1 MTGFSPLQHEADGLG
16 AGLPPLMVAAD
27 RLAASI
33 SLGVHGRR
41 RAGIGENFWQ
51 FRRYQNED
59 AARIDWRQSAK
70 SQHLYVREREWESAQ
85 TVWLWRDG
93 GAGMEFA
100 SGDVS
105 KRERA
110 ELLLLGLASLLVR
123 GGERV
128 GFLGGGERPTASR
141 LALTRIAHS
150 LLDKKELGQ
159 AMPPSAAVTR
169 GAALVWLGDF
179 LDEGAIESLRG
190 MARAG
195 IRGHLVRIVDP
206 AEEDFP
212 YHGRARFESVRGNG
226 RNIEEGAL
234 FGRAESVGDAYRAR
248 FRAHGEILSDTAT
261 RLGWTC
267 TTHRTDHAPLRALIA
282 LHAAIGMA

>member
-1 MTGFSPLQHEADGLG
+1 MKRMLIAIAVLATTVMPAFADD
-16 AGLPPLMVAAD
+16 PRTPDM
-27 RLAASI
+27 
-33 SLGVHGRR
+33 
-41 RAGIGENFWQ
+41 Q
-51 FRRYQNED
+51 
-59 AARIDWRQSAK
+59 
-70 SQHLYVREREWESAQ
+70 
-85 TVWLWRDG
+85 
-93 GAGMEFA
+93 
-100 SGDVS
+100 
-105 KRERA
+105 
-110 ELLLLGLASLLVR
+110 
-123 GGERV
+123 
-128 GFLGGGERPTASR
+128 
-141 LALTRIAHS
+141 
-150 LLDKKELGQ
+150 GQ

-212 YHGRARFESVRGNG
+212 YHGRARFESVRGNDT
-226 RNIEEGAL
+226 AL

>member
-1 MTGFSPLQHEADGLG
+1 
-16 AGLPPLMVAAD
+16 
-27 RLAASI
+27 
-33 SLGVHGRR
+33 
-41 RAGIGENFWQ
+41 
-51 FRRYQNED
+51 
-59 AARIDWRQSAK
+59 
-70 SQHLYVREREWESAQ
+70 
-85 TVWLWRDG
+85 
-93 GAGMEFA
+93 
-100 SGDVS
+100 
-105 KRERA
+105 
-110 ELLLLGLASLLVR
+110 
-123 GGERV
+123 
-128 GFLGGGERPTASR
+128 
-141 LALTRIAHS
+141 
-150 LLDKKELGQ
+150 
-159 AMPPSAAVTR
+159 MPPSAAVTR

-212 YHGRARFESVRGNG
+212 YHGRARFESVRGSG

-248 FRAHGEILSDTAT
+248 FRAHGEILSDTAM